1 MDRISLRDVA
11 DLLQAD
17 NRDHKAYTQM
27 VDGLVDPTS
36 QVEIGFALVAD
47 QWLKNPEINQDPELL
62 KTAMAVSHFGAFLVG
77 LRLGEKLATDR

>member
-77 LRLGEKLATDR
+77 LRLGEKLANTE